1 MELILVNE
9 NRGAVDVRVGVIG
22 AGFSFVRDITSV
34 PSLQALELV
43 IEVDVIKSCDEPIVV
58 LVSTRPIFSSIECYS
73 MIRYV
78 LSYMSPF
85 PSIQL

>member
-22 AGFSFVRDITSV
+22 TRFSFVIDITSV
-34 PSLQALELV
+34 PSLQVLELV
-43 IEVDVIKSCDEPIVV
+43 IEVDVIKSCDDPIVV
-58 LVSTRPIFSSIECYS
+58 LVSTRPIFSSIEWYS

-85 PSIQL
+85 PSFQL